1 MMAER
6 HFHEEVQEVNNMLLA
21 MSSLVIEIFDDAVE
35 SILTTNDRLAQKII
49 AERGRVDSLEVAI
62 EERCLALI
70 ALHQPVA
77 GDLRMIITTINII
90 RDLERIDD
98 ISVDIC
104 HDALYLHGYPKRP
117 ETLFE
122 LPELAAVAA
131 GMLHDAVRAFVARDP
146 AAARAVCER
155 DDEADRLWRRTYD
168 DVISYASTHCEEV
181 AACANLLA
189 ISRAMERVGDH
200 STNIAEMVVYLMTAK
215 IIKHRRDVD
224 TGVQ

>member
-35 SILTTNDRLAQKII
+35 SILTNNDQLARKII

-77 GDLRMIITTINII
+77 GDLRMIVTAINII

-98 ISVDIC
+98 ISIDIC
-104 HDALYLHGYPKRP
+104 HDALYLHENKKHPD
-117 ETLFE
+117 TLFE

-146 AAARAVCER
+146 EAARAVCKR
-155 DDEADRLWRRTYD
+155 DDEADRLWRQTYD
-168 DVISYASTHCEEV
+168 DIIAYASAHCDEV
-181 AACANLLA
+181 APCANLLA

-215 IIKHRRDVD
+215 IIKHHHDVD
-224 TGVQ
+224 TGV